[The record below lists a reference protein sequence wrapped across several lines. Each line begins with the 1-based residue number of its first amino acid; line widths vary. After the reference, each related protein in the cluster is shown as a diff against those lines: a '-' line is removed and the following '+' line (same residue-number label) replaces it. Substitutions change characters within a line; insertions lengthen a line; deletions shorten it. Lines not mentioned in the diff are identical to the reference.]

1 MIFLTK
7 KEIMIDNIMTI
18 TEMEISF
25 PGGQKVDAKYGTF
38 TIKTDQS
45 VEYGGEGTAPT
56 PFSLFLASLGTC
68 AGFYILAFCQK
79 HSIPTKDIKV
89 IAHID
94 RNNISHMVENY
105 SIDIKV
111 PREFPIQYKNAMIKA
126 VESCIVKKHLVKP
139 PQFTISVITQ

>member
-7 KEIMIDNIMTI
+7 REIMMDNFMTI

-25 PGGQKVDAKYGTF
+25 PGGQKVDAKYGRF

-45 VEYGGEGTAPT
+45 VEYG
-56 PFSLFLASLGTC
+56 
-68 AGFYILAFCQK
+68 FYILAFCQK
-79 HSIPTKDIKV
+79 HNIPTKDIKV
-89 IAHID
+89 IAYID

-126 VESCIVKKHLVKP
+126 VESCIVKKHLAKP